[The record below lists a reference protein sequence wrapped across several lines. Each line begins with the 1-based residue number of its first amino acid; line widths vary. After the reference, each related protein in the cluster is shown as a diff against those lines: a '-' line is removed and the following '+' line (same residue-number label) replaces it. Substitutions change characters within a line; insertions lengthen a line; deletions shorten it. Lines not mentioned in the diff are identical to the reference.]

1 VFHHFRKLIKLR
13 HDHPVVV
20 HGRFALL
27 LPDHE
32 QIWVL
37 TRTLHDQVLMM
48 IANCSSDPAS
58 VPADAMPDL
67 SGARVLLTT
76 HGDSTS
82 LELEPWESRIY
93 LLD

>member
-1 VFHHFRKLIKLR
+1 
-13 HDHPVVV
+13 VVV

-58 VPADAMPDL
+58 VPADAIPDL
-67 SGARVLLTT
+67 SGARGLLTT

>member
-1 VFHHFRKLIKLR
+1 
-13 HDHPVVV
+13 
-20 HGRFALL
+20 
-27 LPDHE
+27 
-32 QIWVL
+32 
-37 TRTLHDQVLMM
+37 MM

-58 VPADAMPDL
+58 VPPDAIPDL

-93 LLD
+93 LLG